1 MLVTYQKSQQSR
13 IGTLSVW
20 QAEEL
25 GMALSPF
32 CYSSQEFS
40 YSERSAASH
49 DFYLRVC
56 MRGSAPCIHSE
67 KVLASAE
74 LGPG

>member
-1 MLVTYQKSQQSR
+1 MLVTYRKSQYRSW

-25 GMALSPF
+25 GVGISPF

-40 YSERSAASH
+40 YRKRSAASH
-49 DFYLRVC
+49 GFYLRVC
-56 MRGSAPCIHSE
+56 MSGSTAPVFVQVSY
-67 KVLASAE
+67 
-74 LGPG
+74 